1 MERTVTWQLAGA
13 AMALL
18 LTSVGCSGPR
28 PILQPNAHLET
39 MGKEGAQEDIDECR
53 SMAKEGGSTE
63 GGGKAKETATSTAVG
78 AATGAASGAVG
89 GAVAGAA
96 GSGSAIGA
104 ASGAI
109 FGLLSGLLTPSRPN
123 PTYINFVNRC
133 LNERGY
139 DVAGWE

>member
-1 MERTVTWQLAGA
+1 MSTSQAIGFAVMLALSG
-13 AMALL
+13 
-18 LTSVGCSGPR
+18 VGCSAPR
-28 PILQPNAHLET
+28 PVLSPNGHLVT
-39 MGKEGAQEDIDECR
+39 VGKEGAQEDIEECR
-53 SMAKEGGSTE
+53 SMAKTAGSMA
-63 GGGKAKETATSTAVG
+63 GGGKGRETATSTAVG